1 MKVIKRDGTTVSY
14 DRNKIKIAIQKA
26 NAEVEPAEKVT
37 DDTIEYITRDG
48 EVKNGYVEFQIE
60 HCSDYFLTAAIVN
73 DAVNNPKSVN
83 FIIIGLIVV
92 VFILIAVT

>member
-37 DDTIEYITRDG
+37 DETIEYIINCIET
-48 EVKNGYVEFQIE
+48 KNRSRMLVEDIQE
-60 HCSDYFLTAAIVN
+60 MKKWKTSR
-73 DAVNNPKSVN
+73 
-83 FIIIGLIVV
+83 
-92 VFILIAVT
+92 